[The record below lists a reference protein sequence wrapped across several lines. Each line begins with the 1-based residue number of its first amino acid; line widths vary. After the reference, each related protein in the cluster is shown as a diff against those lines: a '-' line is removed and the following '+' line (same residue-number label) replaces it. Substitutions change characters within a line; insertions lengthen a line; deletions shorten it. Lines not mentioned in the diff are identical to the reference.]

1 MADVRA
7 GPRSRCQHYVAYDGP
22 VAGPRTTVV
31 VTCCNGEK
39 FLGEQL
45 RSIASQTQ
53 LPDEVVVGDD
63 ASTDGSVDIA
73 REVLD
78 GLAADVQVLTSRSR
92 LGLTANLARCLERS
106 TGEIVHF
113 ADHDDVWRPGK
124 VARVSEAF
132 AANPRAELVFSD
144 GEVVDSNG
152 SPTGR
157 TLWSFVGFGAADR
170 HQWAERPV
178 GVLCRRT
185 VVTGAAMAARRGLV
199 EAALPL
205 PDNCWHDEWFAL
217 CAVLRDTV
225 PVALPDR
232 LIAYRVHGSNLAGLP
247 PRRARDRLV
256 QAGWPRDSRVEC
268 WTEAC
273 ERFSRGQASEQLR
286 AAVAFARR
294 RPGRSTP
301 PMERCGRVAWLS
313 LAGDYRRYGKG
324 WPMALHDLVAPA
336 LYGRSGRHWPKL
348 TTPAPAVGAGASSFG
363 ERP

>member
-1 MADVRA
+1 MDLRAAPRVRRA
-7 GPRSRCQHYVAYDGP
+7 HYLAYDEP
-22 VAGPRTTVV
+22 VAGPKTTVV

-39 FLGEQL
+39 YLGDQL
-45 RSIASQTQ
+45 RSIAAQTQ

-78 GLAADVQVLTSRSR
+78 GLAADVQILTSRSR
-92 LGLTANLARCLERS
+92 LGLATNLARCLERS

-113 ADHDDVWRPGK
+113 ADHDDVWHPGK
-124 VARVSEAF
+124 VARISEAF
-132 AANPRAELVFSD
+132 GTSPGAELVFSD

-152 SPTGR
+152 RPTGR
-157 TLWSFVGFGAADR
+157 TLWSLVGFGAAER

-178 GVLCRRT
+178 GVLSRRT
-185 VVTGAAMAARRGLV
+185 VVTGAAMAARRRLI

-205 PDNCWHDEWFAL
+205 PDNCWHDEWLAL
-217 CAVLRDTV
+217 CAVLRGTV
-225 PVALPDR
+225 PLALPDR
-232 LIAYRVHGSNLAGLP
+232 LIGYRVHGSNLAGLP

-273 ERFSRGQASEQLR
+273 ERFGGGQASEQLR

-294 RPGRSTP
+294 RPGRSAP
-301 PMERCGRVAWLS
+301 PIERLRRVALLS

-324 WPMALHDLVAPA
+324 WSMALHDLVAPA
-336 LYGRSGRHWPKL
+336 LYGRR
-348 TTPAPAVGAGASSFG
+348 
-363 ERP
+363 